1 MKANLQLT
9 KPSSTFNE
17 CVLKAY
23 TQILKQAK
31 ALLAT
36 IEEEPLRY
44 TLIRE
49 EKPLPGAIIH
59 ELVNPLLY
67 LRLECHQDNEYSIHY
82 GFELSP
88 VFSPYYKLTSSFVRT
103 LYKSTMANESST
115 SIEESLRTDW
125 IITNCSELYEHIEEH
140 NRNHRFE
147 LIKHKPKQTKR
158 KLSKV
163 A

>member
-9 KPSSTFNE
+9 KSSSTFNE

-44 TLIRE
+44 TLIRQ
-49 EKPLPGAIIH
+49 EKPIPGAIIH

-88 VFSPYYKLTSSFVRT
+88 VFGPYYKLTSSFVRT
-103 LYKSTMANESST
+103 LYKLTMANESST
-115 SIEESLRTDW
+115 NIEESLRTDW
-125 IITNCSELYEHIEEH
+125 IITNCSELYEHVEEH

-147 LIKHKPKQTKR
+147 LIKHKAKPTKR